1 MLRISLWNTFG
12 KEIIK
17 ISGNKLNYI
26 ADYKWFKDKIKEFN
40 FENINFYLNKV
51 GYEEDNKAVLI
62 IKFDKETVLETVTKI
77 DIENLNIWLDKLN
90 KKYS

>member
-40 FENINFYLNKV
+40 FESINFYLNKV